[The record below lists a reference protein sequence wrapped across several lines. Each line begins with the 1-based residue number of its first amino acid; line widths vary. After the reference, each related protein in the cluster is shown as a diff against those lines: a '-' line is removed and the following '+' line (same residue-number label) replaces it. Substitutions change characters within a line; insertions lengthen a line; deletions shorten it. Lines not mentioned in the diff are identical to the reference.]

1 MLLWV
6 KYHTPVAEIMALYS
20 KNVLIYWIGGTSVE
34 SDMYCNINIYWCIDI
49 KHSMQQTQCN
59 AYTHFISVYIRDI
72 NTYVN
77 KSNIH
82 NSISFDFIQIVTER
96 SLQRFAHDTIVVACA
111 KPYMTITYLIARGRN
126 RSKWTVHRACITSV
140 IVYEIYPWS
149 HSNIVQ
155 RCGRPF
161 RVYVW
166 CLSRWAI
173 LYEV

>member
-1 MLLWV
+1 MCWYIGLAEHQLNLTCIAISLYTDALISNIQCS
-6 KYHTPVAEIMALYS
+6 KRSAMHIHT
-20 KNVLIYWIGGTSVE
+20 
-34 SDMYCNINIYWCIDI
+34 
-49 KHSMQQTQCN
+49 
-59 AYTHFISVYIRDI
+59 FISVYIRDI

-96 SLQRFAHDTIVVACA
+96 SLQRFDHDTIVVACA

-149 HSNIVQ
+149 HSNMVQ
-155 RCGRPF
+155 RCGWPF

-166 CLSRWAI
+166 CLSR
-173 LYEV
+173 